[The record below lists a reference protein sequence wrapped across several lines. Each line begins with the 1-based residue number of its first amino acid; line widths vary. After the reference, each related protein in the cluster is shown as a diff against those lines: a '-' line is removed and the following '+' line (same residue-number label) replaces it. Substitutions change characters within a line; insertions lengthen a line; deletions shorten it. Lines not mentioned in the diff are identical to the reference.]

1 MKLALIILAA
11 LAVLVLVWAVVLP
24 QLGMGAQ
31 WAAWRAYKRKH
42 EGDERQDEK
51 NREEI

>member
-1 MKLALIILAA
+1 MRTALIILAA
-11 LAVLVLVWAVVLP
+11 LAVLALAWAVVLP

-42 EGDERQDEK
+42 EGDDRSGEGRP
-51 NREEI
+51 